1 MAKEGIVVGLD
12 IGTSKVAAIISEVDE
27 NGQIEVLG
35 VGLSPSKGLR
45 KGIVINIDATADA
58 IYKAISSAEMVS
70 GIKVESVIA
79 GVAGEHIK
87 GLNNHGVVII
97 PNKRNRF
104 VSQAD
109 VKRVINQAKDM
120 EIPSERSILDVIPR
134 EFIVDDQKGI
144 RDPVGM
150 AGSRLEV
157 LIHVITGSVTSVQ
170 NIVKAIENAGLRV
183 DDIVLQPLASGDAVL
198 EPDERELGVILVDI
212 GAGTTDIV
220 IYVKGSIWHTGV
232 IPIGGE
238 QVTNDIAIGLRTPL
252 LKAEEIKKSSGC
264 AMVSMVKNGEFI
276 EVPGVGGRKPRV
288 LPKSALAE
296 IIESRMEEILEI
308 IYKEIQTSGYKG
320 MFPAGVVIT
329 GGASMLNGLTELA
342 EQVFD
347 MPVRIGY
354 PREVKGLN
362 ERVKDPIFA
371 TGIGLVMNGIQRAES
386 KTYKKKNI
394 RSDHVTI
401 LIKRMK
407 DWFSSYF

>member
-1 MAKEGIVVGLD
+1 MAKDGIVVGLD
-12 IGTSKVAAIISEVDE
+12 IGTSKVAAIISEVDN

-45 KGIVINIDATADA
+45 KGIVINIDATTDA

-79 GVAGEHIK
+79 GIAGEHIK

-120 EIPSERSILDVIPR
+120 EIPSDRSILDVIPR

-144 RDPVGM
+144 KDPVGM

-157 LIHVITGSVTSVQ
+157 LIHIITGSVTSVQ
-170 NIVKAIENAGLRV
+170 NIVKAIENVGLRV

-198 EPDERELGVILVDI
+198 EPDEKELGVILVDI

-220 IYVKGSIWHTGV
+220 IYVKDSIWHTGV

-252 LKAEEIKKSSGC
+252 PKAEEIKKSSGC
-264 AMVSMVKNGEFI
+264 AMVSMVNSDEFI

-288 LPKSALAE
+288 LPKLALAE
-296 IIESRMEEILEI
+296 IIEPRMEEILEI
-308 IYKEIQTSGYKG
+308 IYKEIQASGYKG
-320 MFPAGVVIT
+320 MFPAGVVFT

-371 TGIGLVMNGIQRAES
+371 TGVGLVMNGIHRSES
-386 KTYKKKNI
+386 KNYKKRSI
-394 RSDHVTI
+394 RSDRVTT
-401 LIKRMK
+401 LMKRMR